1 MIRPFLIV
9 SVLAFVL
16 AMPHA
21 GPARSGA
28 PSGRDSLGHVLEGLA
43 PGPRIAYLMYL
54 LGTRRDDPEVN
65 FQLGVA
71 YHEAER
77 PDSALRYYGRA
88 AELSPGFSKAYV
100 NMGVLFDGQNNRNEA
115 LRMFERAVEVNPDDL
130 LAHAHAAYTLFGAGE
145 YEAADTHIA
154 KALAIDSLDPQP
166 HFYLAIFFWES
177 GMFKESLAEWE
188 KVVAC
193 APGSDLAEKATEN
206 IAALQQALLAPAGE
220 DVPPP
225 RP

>member
-1 MIRPFLIV
+1 MIRPLHIILI
-9 SVLAFVL
+9 LAF
-16 AMPHA
+16 ASAAPRA
-21 GPARSGA
+21 CPAQQGS
-28 PSGRDSLGHVLEGLA
+28 PSGPDSLGLMLEGLA
-43 PGPRIAYLMYL
+43 PAPRIAYLMYL
-54 LGTRRDDPEVN
+54 LETRRDDPEVH

-71 YHEAER
+71 YHEAEK
-77 PDSALRYYGRA
+77 PDSALRYYEKA
-88 AELSPGFSKAYV
+88 VELAPGLSKAYV
-100 NMGVLFDGQNNRNEA
+100 NMGVLFDGQNKRSEA
-115 LRMFERAVEVNPDDL
+115 IRMFERAIEVNPNDL
-130 LAHAHAAYTLFGAGE
+130 LAHAHAAYTLFGAGD
-145 YEAADTHIA
+145 YEAADAHIS

-193 APGSDLAEKATEN
+193 APGGDLAEKAREN
-206 IAALQQALLAPAGE
+206 IAILQHALLAPAGE